1 MSDEHGA
8 APAPPRPATAPPPAR
23 LSRRWADTGRN
34 SVVFLLLT
42 MILAAGSL
50 LLGYANKA
58 RCVGPEFGPQGQS
71 GPDLGLRV
79 TRDVCYSDI
88 QFLWSGR
95 QLYLHT
101 FPYLHGAFD
110 PVTKEVSGGT
120 LEYPVL
126 TGLTAY
132 LTALPAT
139 NDAEYLRN
147 NALLLAA
154 CGLLCTF
161 LLCRLTGLRAWWFA
175 LAPPVVLYAF
185 HNWDLLAV
193 ACVVGAVAVL
203 ARVRHSPHPGARL
216 LIAAALLGVGGA
228 FKFYPLMFAL
238 PIALWT
244 GFGIPEVGLR
254 RAWGWAAAV
263 LATTAGV
270 FVAFNLPFLLAG
282 FAGWWASF
290 QFQWSRP
297 IDATTNAIWYWITR
311 PDGNPDNLALQDRL
325 GKLSAATTALGLLS
339 ACAIGWWR
347 RRRTGEYP
355 WLQVSAAMLAAYLLL
370 NKVDSPQYS
379 LWLLPF
385 FVLLRIR
392 AGWILAYFVADAA
405 VGIGFFRWQYLI
417 LQGVPEGVNDAFPLQ
432 AVMIGVWGRAA
443 LLVGMFVAFLA
454 ARSALPDVR
463 LPGGPGHPSGPR
475 GKTAGAQT
483 DGPALVPSTEW
494 VSPAPV
500 RVARVGPAEES
511 SDTPAAR

>member
-1 MSDEHGA
+1 
-8 APAPPRPATAPPPAR
+8 
-23 LSRRWADTGRN
+23 
-34 SVVFLLLT
+34 
-42 MILAAGSL
+42 MILAAGVL

-58 RCVGPEFGPQGQS
+58 RCVGPQFTPQGQS

-101 FPYLHGAFD
+101 FPYIHGAYD
-110 PVTKEVSGGT
+110 PVGREVSGGT

-132 LTALPAT
+132 LTALPAS

-147 NALLLAA
+147 NAIVLAL
-154 CGLLCTF
+154 CGLLCAF

-175 LAPPVVLYAF
+175 LAPPMVLYAF

-203 ARVRHSPHPGARL
+203 AGLRHSTHPGVRL
-216 LIAAALLGVGGA
+216 LAAAALLGVGGA

-238 PIALWT
+238 PVALWA
-244 GFGIPEVGLR
+244 GFGIPGVPLR
-254 RAWGWAAAV
+254 RSWGWAVGILAVAAGMF
-263 LATTAGV
+263 A
-270 FVAFNLPFLLAG
+270 AFNLPFLLAG
-282 FAGWWASF
+282 FSGWWASF

-297 IDATTNAIWYWITR
+297 IDATTNAIWYWATR

-325 GKLSAATTALGLLS
+325 GKLSAVTTALGLLA
-339 ACAIGWWR
+339 ACVAGWWR
-347 RRRTGEYP
+347 GRRAGEYP

-443 LLVGMFVAFLA
+443 LLVGLFVAFLA
-454 ARSALPDVR
+454 ARSTVPDR
-463 LPGGPGHPSGPR
+463 SAAGPGPLGSAPAGPGRPR
-475 GKTAGAQT
+475 GKSAASGADRARLAQR
-483 DGPALVPSTEW
+483 DQGPAQQQPGD
-494 VSPAPV
+494 AD
-500 RVARVGPAEES
+500 A
-511 SDTPAAR
+511 PAAQHVAGPVHP